1 MLCRLKWQKKWELTF
16 RGISGVNSEREPCGY
31 SKHLLDEQ
39 WAPFTGVA
47 SAFRTLN
54 LYYLHSLHLYANIY
68 NAHSTLKYL
77 VQTLKAILDAKLG
90 RVVTLI
96 STHLPPPLEKKGPNS
111 AEIKGKWGGQ
121 KNIRNVHRAGMY
133 IVTSPLTCR
142 VKRQSTANFPLQSW
156 EALCEKVSNWPA
168 SQWLFSLLKKDT
180 RDAFLSQII
189 SVNKFKWPV
198 QLRAEIGKSML
209 YLLMFFSWLFVVF

>member
-1 MLCRLKWQKKWELTF
+1 M
-16 RGISGVNSEREPCGY
+16 NSEREPCGY

-111 AEIKGKWGGQ
+111 AEIKGKWRGGSEKYQ
-121 KNIRNVHRAGMY
+121 KCSQGRNVHSHIPTY
-133 IVTSPLTCR
+133 
-142 VKRQSTANFPLQSW
+142 LQS
-156 EALCEKVSNWPA
+156 EKA
-168 SQWLFSLLKKDT
+168 EHGQFS
-180 RDAFLSQII
+180 SSI
-189 SVNKFKWPV
+189 
-198 QLRAEIGKSML
+198 LRG
-209 YLLMFFSWLFVVF
+209 FV